1 MQEVLEMAK
10 AHLQNVALKIREL
23 ENQKQL
29 LQSEIDKLVAYLNDG
44 STKVENATEK
54 LNSKGEING

>member
-10 AHLQNVALKIREL
+10 AHLQNVVLKVREL

-44 STKVENATEK
+44 STKLEIATSK
-54 LNSKGEING
+54 LNTDN